1 MAPSG
6 GMRLTPG
13 ATTYLINHIVLPP
26 KLPHEDDSNISH
38 EQAVLDAVT
47 CALQDLRN
55 CTNDAEAEKD
65 ITTAIN
71 AVSNLGRSRDSNGH
85 VSELQ
90 LRKLLQNLVSTIND
104 EVIPLEIKAQ
114 NAGLIISRSG
124 DSVVFESFELSPLN
138 KAAMGAVGRLVRTF
152 PGCASKVPLAT
163 MREEAFVQSLAFT
176 LAKMSTQTAPGLQPQ
191 VRKTGRLLDEDRD
204 TTDPGL
210 VTDWLISY
218 LAAFGGLTETAR
230 ISKNTREDVLWR
242 DCLLPWRRTPLW
254 LLVRVVLQ
262 LLFARRG
269 YTEGAP
275 RPMYKLFMIH
285 LLSRVLGS
293 VCLIVPPDHA
303 CANGTSTGQRAT
315 TRYR

>member
-6 GMRLTPG
+6 GLHLTPG

-26 KLPHEDDSNISH
+26 ELPHEDDSNISH

-47 CALQDLRN
+47 CALRDLRN
-55 CTNDAEAEKD
+55 CTDDVKAKQD
-65 ITTAIN
+65 ITTAIS
-71 AVSNLGRSRDSNGH
+71 AVSHLGLSRDSNGH

-90 LRKLLQNLVSTIND
+90 LRKLLQNLVSAIND

-163 MREEAFVQSLAFT
+163 MKEEAFIQSLATT
-176 LAKMSTQTAPGLQPQ
+176 LAKMSTQTALGLQRQ
-191 VRKTGRLLDEDRD
+191 VQKTGRLLDEDRD
-204 TTDPGL
+204 TTNPEL
-210 VTDWLISY
+210 VTDWLINY
-218 LAAFGGLTETAR
+218 LAALGDLTETAR
-230 ISKNTREDVLWR
+230 ISKNTREEVLWR
-242 DCLLPWRRTPLW
+242 DCLQPWRRTPLW

-262 LLFARRG
+262 LLFARTG
-269 YTEGAP
+269 YIKNSPGL
-275 RPMYKLFMIH
+275 MYKLFMVH
-285 LLSRVLGS
+285 LLARLLSS

-303 CANGTSTGQRAT
+303 CANGASTGQRAS
-315 TRYR
+315 TRCR